1 MTKIKL
7 LASAAV
13 LASMIVTPVF
23 AQGLREQSQNTSQLK
38 TKQMKNPNVRQSE
51 RRLSSNRNVDLR
63 YDRGN
68 DDRGYRR
75 DSGFLPLDVATGIVD
90 GALGTAGAI
99 AAVPFGGDGWDGD
112 YDRVGSTDRY
122 DRAGYRGSY
131 ASVNNYGQVGA
142 FATAPYTNPYE
153 SNRVTPDNGF
163 DSRTYSQ
170 RNEFVC
176 VPGTVFTNT
185 NGIRT
190 LCQ

>member
-7 LASAAV
+7 FASAAV
-13 LASMIVTPVF
+13 LAAMIATPVF
-23 AQGLREQSQNTSQLK
+23 AQGLREQSQNTSQFK
-38 TKQMKNPNVRQSE
+38 KKQMKNPNLRQSE
-51 RRLSSNRNVDLR
+51 RRMSRDRNADLR
-63 YDRGN
+63 YDRED
-68 DDRGYRR
+68 DDRGYRS
-75 DSGFLPLDVATGIVD
+75 DSGFLPLDIATGIIG
-90 GALGTAGAI
+90 GAVGTAGAF
-99 AAVPFGGDGWDGD
+99 AAAPFGGNGWDSG
-112 YDRVGSTDRY
+112 YDRVDNNDRY
-122 DRAGYRGSY
+122 DRAGSRGSY

-163 DSRTYSQ
+163 EGRTYSQ